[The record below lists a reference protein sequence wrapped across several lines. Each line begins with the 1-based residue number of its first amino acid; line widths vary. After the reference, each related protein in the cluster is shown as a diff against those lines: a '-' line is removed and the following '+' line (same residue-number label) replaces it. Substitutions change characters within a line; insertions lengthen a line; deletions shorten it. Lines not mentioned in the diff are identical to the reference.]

1 MPSYWDLCMYDT
13 TLAPQ
18 GCYRLRAVPGL
29 GISENSSDDLFM
41 AHYAYVRMQ
50 MFEKIFG

>member
-18 GCYRLRAVPGL
+18 GCYRLRSVPGL

-50 MFEKIFG
+50 MFEKILG